1 MLSGF
6 TNWLDSQDPSV
17 RIMAQVAANAPPV
30 PTVACKR
37 TYYSSGGRDS
47 SSSPKSSGS
56 NGSGSS
62 SALKEQSGPSSH
74 SGGYQSAEV
83 PPQVTPQVPPQVPMM
98 MMMTSA
104 FTNSAAAGGATHHQG
119 SASAAVAQGFVAAA
133 AAAAAGG
140 GAGFGGAVAG
150 AANVFSSAA
159 HRSYPSPAGGPRPTK
174 VARLTAAGR
183 SSSAPLTFPAA
194 GSNAGG
200 GFCGSSGNDA
210 LLLGMAAGG
219 RSSSGALLEGLTSRP
234 VARQLLA
241 HGPDAAAVEAAARQ
255 AAVAAAAAAFSGAG
269 TSAAAAAARD
279 ALGAAGLAPIRTGNG
294 SPVYSSITAQQR
306 QQQLQAAAAA
316 GQQQGK
322 RGGDGASGASAG
334 SNAGS
339 NAGGY
344 SQMAVQHKAQ
354 GFGGNISNSITRP
367 ESPKAPGL
375 GSDSSSY
382 GAPSSTEP
390 FLPGTEVSGSIPAL
404 GSFQGVGGL
413 LDLGFS
419 GMGSAP
425 NPAPWGSVGDIAGM
439 LGVSDSH
446 SHMHPG
452 LDGLDDFFGDG
463 SLSPAPHMLF

>member
-1 MLSGF
+1 
-6 TNWLDSQDPSV
+6 
-17 RIMAQVAANAPPV
+17 
-30 PTVACKR
+30 
-37 TYYSSGGRDS
+37 
-47 SSSPKSSGS
+47 
-56 NGSGSS
+56 
-62 SALKEQSGPSSH
+62 
-74 SGGYQSAEV
+74 
-83 PPQVTPQVPPQVPMM
+83 
-98 MMMTSA
+98 
-104 FTNSAAAGGATHHQG
+104 
-119 SASAAVAQGFVAAA
+119 
-133 AAAAAGG
+133 
-140 GAGFGGAVAG
+140 
-150 AANVFSSAA
+150 
-159 HRSYPSPAGGPRPTK
+159 

-194 GSNAGG
+194 GSSGG

-294 SPVYSSITAQQR
+294 SPVYSSITTQQR
-306 QQQLQAAAAA
+306 QQQQQAAAA
-316 GQQQGK
+316 GQQGK
-322 RGGDGASGASAG
+322 RGSNGANAASAA
-334 SNAGS
+334 AGS

-344 SQMAVQHKAQ
+344 RQLAVQQ
-354 GFGGNISNSITRP
+354 QQQQRVGGNSSHNISNNASNIASNSSMRP

-375 GSDSSSY
+375 GSDSSSF
-382 GAPSSTEP
+382 GAPSSTASLAEP
-390 FLPGTEVSGSIPAL
+390 FLPDTEVPGSIPAL
-404 GSFQGVGGL
+404 GAGFLPQCGFQGVGGL

-419 GMGSAP
+419 GMDDTP

-439 LGVSDSH
+439 LGVSDS
-446 SHMHPG
+446 SSPMHPG
-452 LDGLDDFFGDG
+452 LDGLDAFFGDG